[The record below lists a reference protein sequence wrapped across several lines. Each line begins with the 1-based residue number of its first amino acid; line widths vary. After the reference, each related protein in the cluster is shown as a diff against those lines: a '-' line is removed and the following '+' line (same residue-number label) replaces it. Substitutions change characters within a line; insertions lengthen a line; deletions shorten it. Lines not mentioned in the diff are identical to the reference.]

1 MTTAELSTIDQ
12 FELPHP
18 NGRDQYR
25 ISVARPAQADPAA
38 QQSSVLFVLDGD
50 LNFGIATELA
60 RFRAYLNLPGSVIV
74 VGVGYGAGLAELM
87 RRRSTDLTLPLSE
100 EGKKELGVAL
110 QGMDGPY
117 GGAEATVAF
126 LAEDLIPEI
135 MRRYP
140 EASPDRHILFGHSLG
155 GLVAALA
162 LLTKTDAFA
171 AYIVAS
177 PALFWDRFAI
187 QKHLEAFAARPE
199 SLATQPRVLVSV
211 AGRESQAPYK
221 VPPEWGMTR
230 EQLIA
235 VLGAARMVPA
245 SAEFAEALQK
255 IGLRHVQ
262 HLVCQDEA
270 HMTAVPAAMMRGI
283 SFALDALI

>member
-18 NGRDQYR
+18 NGHDQYR
-25 ISVARPAQADPAA
+25 ISVARPAHADPAA
-38 QQSSVLFVLDGD
+38 RQSSVLFVLDGD

-74 VGVGYGAGLAELM
+74 VGVGYGADMLELM
-87 RRRSTDLTLPLSE
+87 SRRSADLTLPLSE
-100 EGKKELGVAL
+100 EGKKEISTAL
-110 QGMDGPY
+110 QGMPGPY
-117 GGAEATVAF
+117 GGAEATIDF
-126 LAEDLIPEI
+126 LIGDLIPEI

-140 EASPDRHILFGHSLG
+140 EASPDKNILFGHSLG

-162 LLTKTDAFA
+162 LLTRTDAFST
-171 AYIVAS
+171 YIIVS

-187 QKHLEAFAARPE
+187 LEHLDAFAERAP
-199 SLATQPRVLVSV
+199 SLTKQPKVLVS
-211 AGRESQAPYK
+211 AASRESQAPYK

-230 EQLIA
+230 EQLVA
-235 VLGAARMVPA
+235 VLAPARMVA
-245 SAEFAEALQK
+245 AAAEFAEALRE

-262 HLVCQDEA
+262 HLVCQDEG
-270 HMTAVPAAMMRGI
+270 HMTTIPAAMTRGL
-283 SFALDALI
+283 SFALEAPI

>member
-25 ISVARPAQADPAA
+25 ISVARPAQTEPAA
-38 QQSSVLFVLDGD
+38 QQTSVLFVLDGD
-50 LNFGIATELA
+50 LNFGIATEIA
-60 RFRAYLNLPGSVIV
+60 RFRTYLNLPGSVIV
-74 VGVGYGAGLAELM
+74 VGVGYGASMVELIN
-87 RRRSTDLTLPLSE
+87 RRSADLTLPLSE
-100 EGKKELGVAL
+100 EGKEDIRAAL

-117 GGAEATVAF
+117 GGATATIDF
-126 LAEDLIPEI
+126 LIENLIPEI

-140 EASPDRHILFGHSLG
+140 EASPDKNILFGHSLG

-162 LLTKTDAFA
+162 LLTRTDAFSS
-171 AYIVAS
+171 YIIVS

-187 QKHLEAFAARPE
+187 LKHLDAFAERAV
-199 SLATQPRVLVSV
+199 LLTKQPKVLVS
-211 AGRESQAPYK
+211 AASRESQAPYK
-221 VPPEWGMTR
+221 IPPEWGMTR

-235 VLGAARMVPA
+235 TLGPARMVAA
-245 SAEFAEALQK
+245 SAEFAEALRE

-262 HLVCQDEA
+262 HLVCQDEG
-270 HMTAVPAAMMRGI
+270 HMTTIPAAMTRGLT
-283 SFALDALI
+283 FALEASI